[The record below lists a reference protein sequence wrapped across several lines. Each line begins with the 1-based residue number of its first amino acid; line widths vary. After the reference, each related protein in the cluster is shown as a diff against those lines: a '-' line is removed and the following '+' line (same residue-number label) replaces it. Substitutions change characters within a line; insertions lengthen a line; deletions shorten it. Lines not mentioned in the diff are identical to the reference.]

1 MKIISRKRWS
11 VFSILEPKYSTKEV
25 LLATYKVGERNRVE
39 IQKGAYAGEYFIAGD
54 VVKSYP
60 IGSNG
65 RIPCYLVPLAQLEKL

>member
-1 MKIISRKRWS
+1 MLTKRWS
-11 VFSILEPKYSTKEV
+11 EIRIWEPKYSTKQV
-25 LLATYKVGERNRVE
+25 LIATRKVVDRNRIVIE
-39 IQKGAYAGEYFIAGD
+39 RGAYAGEYFIAGD